1 MPGAHGVAAPLPT
14 LQNVPL
20 GHVTH
25 SLRLDMKSRDASAC
39 VPPGHGCGA
48 EEPSTHSEP
57 LGHTRQAVFRSVDV
71 YLPPGH
77 NAHVALLAFAPNVPG
92 KHSAGAADPAGQLVP
107 DGQVMHSPRLD
118 MNASDALAC
127 VPCGHS
133 CGPLEPSTHSPP
145 TGQSVHAV
153 LPELSVNL
161 PPGHKSHVDELSAA
175 LNEPGRHCECAVE
188 PVEHAEPAGHRMHE
202 LAL

>member
-1 MPGAHGVAAPLPT
+1 MPHVGWPAIALNVPGAQSVAASLPT

-25 SLRLDMKSRDASAC
+25 SLRLDMKGRDGSAC

-48 EEPSTHSEP
+48 EEPSTQSEP
-57 LGHTRQAVFRSVDV
+57 LGQSTHAVCLNDDV

-77 NAHVALLAFAPNVPG
+77 SAHVALLAFAPNVPG

-107 DGQVMHSPRLD
+107 AGHVMHSPRLD

-127 VPCGHS
+127 VP
-133 CGPLEPSTHSPP
+133 
-145 TGQSVHAV
+145 
-153 LPELSVNL
+153 
-161 PPGHKSHVDELSAA
+161 
-175 LNEPGRHCECAVE
+175 
-188 PVEHAEPAGHRMHE
+188 
-202 LAL
+202 